1 MTLDTIL
8 TPFEIVEVRGMG
20 ITVDLLV
27 WRRYRRRTTGVV
39 ELMMEMNPEI
49 ARAHRFGPFLPVGL
63 VVKLPIVQ
71 ELLDGGATTKRAV
84 TLYGT
89 TRS

>member
-49 ARAHRFGPFLPVGL
+49 ARAHRFGL